1 MLYRF
6 SSQSLLSS
14 SHKTTGEISL
24 HKFSFKL
31 ALFHPLN
38 TTPSLAKPIPNG
50 AFEMSADNN
59 VRVALRIRPQSSR
72 EKAEQSRVCT
82 SVIPGVPQITIGDD
96 RSFTY
101 DHVFDRDTTQATI
114 YDKCVNDLVAGTF
127 DGYNATVLAYGQTGS
142 GKTYTMGTSFEST
155 CTAPSTQLDKVIGII
170 PRAARQIFDGVQTK
184 KEEAKASG
192 LGEPIF
198 DVSVTFIELY
208 NEEILDLLADER
220 RNNIK
225 IHEDPTNG
233 EIYLKGVSRV
243 MVNSGEEIMQAL
255 RNGSLK
261 RTTAETNMNQ
271 ASSRSHAIFSLQ
283 IKQQRMV
290 SAENAEN
297 VEMNGNPT
305 PATELEVLT
314 AKFHFVDLAGSERL
328 KRTGATGDRQKE
340 GISINCGL
348 LALGNVISALGG
360 GAGRVMHVP
369 YRDSKLTRLLQDSL
383 GGNSRTLMIA
393 CASPSDVDFVETLNT
408 LNYANRA
415 KNIKN
420 RVVANQDK
428 SSKLIG
434 ELRSRIAALEAELME
449 YQQGRK
455 VTGEDGYSDQ
465 YLENVSL
472 QHENQRLRTR
482 VKALD
487 ETIDILKARSIQ
499 LQQKF
504 DMANINRDDGDEAD
518 NDATLCGEN
527 AGKNTISSTIRSY
540 LEELENLR
548 IQLFEARSTIDE
560 LRKQN
565 NRYRSQAESGSL
577 PVSPYMMST
586 DNSDALIKA
595 AQEEIRKQ
603 KLLMG
608 RANGASEANGADSE
622 NGLLTSENGADVLD
636 EEEEN
641 PEIGSENDESDSE
654 SGKIEQENEQVH
666 SKERDRLAN
675 DLATLQED
683 ISIKER
689 LVAELEARD
698 RRLAQIKHDYERKLC
713 ELTERIST
721 IEAER
726 DKVIA
731 EITAKPN
738 GGKQAEEK
746 VKQVKD
752 DYEKKIGSLKSEFKK
767 FKSMEKEHNRMQ
779 LQQNKH
785 MEETRRLMN
794 DIADMK
800 RNKVELM
807 KKLKEEN
814 KKARDAERENMKRF
828 AGLEKVARQ
837 QENQIRQ
844 LKVDAAHKAEQ
855 MKRKTEEVQKLR
867 EKQKAQQYGSRRQML
882 NTTTVIGPTAAGQY
896 TPLKFTPLRNPRLSG
911 INRTFLKSTPAFAS
925 PAAAKKQFSTM
936 EKTISRIITQ
946 KQTLSK
952 MEEEMDRLVNE
963 RQNLQS
969 ELHKMSTIKCATND
983 ERILLE
989 EELDNTK
996 EKLHYV
1002 QEQIMNLQKAITD
1015 VDATFNTGENVGLF
1029 LWLDNRIWCEYL

>member
-1 MLYRF
+1 M
-6 SSQSLLSS
+6 
-14 SHKTTGEISL
+14 T
-24 HKFSFKL
+24 
-31 ALFHPLN
+31 
-38 TTPSLAKPIPNG
+38 
-50 AFEMSADNN
+50 ADNN

-82 SVIPGVPQITIGDD
+82 YVVPGVPQITIGDD

-114 YDKCVNDLVAGTF
+114 YDKCVHDLVAGTF

-170 PRAARQIFDGVQTK
+170 PRAARQIFDGIQTK
-184 KEEAKASG
+184 KEEAKARG
-192 LGEPIF
+192 LVEPVF
-198 DVSVTFIELY
+198 EVSVTFIELY
-208 NEEILDLLADER
+208 NEEILDLLAEER
-220 RNNIK
+220 RNAIK

-233 EIYLKGVSRV
+233 EIYLKGVARV
-243 MVNSGEEIMQAL
+243 QVNSGEEIMQSL

-290 SAENAEN
+290 SVEDAEN
-297 VEMNGNPT
+297 VELNGNPN

-360 GAGRVMHVP
+360 GAGKVMHVP

-434 ELRSRIAALEAELME
+434 ELRSRIATLEAELME

-504 DMANINRDDGDEAD
+504 DMANINRDENDEAD
-518 NDATLCGEN
+518 NDATMCGEN
-527 AGKNTISSTIRSY
+527 AGKNTISSTIRNY

-565 NRYRSQAESGSL
+565 NRYRSQAECGSL
-577 PVSPYMMST
+577 PVSPYVMST

-595 AQEEIRKQ
+595 AQEDIRKQ
-603 KLLMG
+603 KLLIG
-608 RANGASEANGADSE
+608 IANGASEANGADSE
-622 NGLLTSENGADVLD
+622 NGENGADGLD

-654 SGKIEQENEQVH
+654 SAKIEQENEQVH

-779 LQQNKH
+779 MQQNKH
-785 MEETRRLMN
+785 MEETRRLMK
-794 DIADMK
+794 DIAEMK

-844 LKVDAAHKAEQ
+844 LKVEAAHKAEQ

-882 NTTTVIGPTAAGQY
+882 NTTTVLGPAPVGQ
-896 TPLKFTPLRNPRLSG
+896 FTPMRNPRLSG
-911 INRTFLKSTPAFAS
+911 FDRTFLKSTPAFAS

-936 EKTISRIITQ
+936 EKTLSRIITQ

-963 RQNLQS
+963 RQNLQTD
-969 ELHKMSTIKCATND
+969 LHKMSSIKCATKD
-983 ERILLE
+983 ERNLLA

-996 EKLHYV
+996 EKLNYV

-1015 VDATFNTGENVGLF
+1015 VDATFNTGENVGLSFSDNAGLTIVHVLKQCAIIYASPSISVF
-1029 LWLDNRIWCEYL
+1029 LAYLKYAKSVGICVKKHRFL